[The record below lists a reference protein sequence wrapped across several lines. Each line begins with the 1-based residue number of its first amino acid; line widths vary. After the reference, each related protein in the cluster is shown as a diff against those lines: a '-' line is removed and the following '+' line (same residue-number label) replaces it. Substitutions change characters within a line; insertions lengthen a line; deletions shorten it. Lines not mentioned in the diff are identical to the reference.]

1 MQNIEAIKYLDTL
14 EMGDCLTVNIPI
26 FRNETAKVT
35 VVYAG
40 KDKEGRYEFIDNG
53 EFVLSKELL
62 QKGKVSIDKG
72 FDEKVAKKIY
82 KRIRKEYE
90 KFHKTK
96 KDRDVR

>member
-14 EMGDCLTVNIPI
+14 KMGECLTVNIPI

-62 QKGKVSIDKG
+62 QQGKVSIDKG
-72 FDEKVAKKIY
+72 FDENMAKKIY

-90 KFHKTK
+90 KFRKQKHN
-96 KDRDVR
+96 RDVR